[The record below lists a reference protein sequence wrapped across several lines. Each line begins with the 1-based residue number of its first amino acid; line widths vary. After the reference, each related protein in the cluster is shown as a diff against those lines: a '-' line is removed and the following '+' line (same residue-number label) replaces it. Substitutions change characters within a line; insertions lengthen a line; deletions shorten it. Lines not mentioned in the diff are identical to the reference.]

1 MRMETAADG
10 MMITKTLVEP
20 MMMNNSQHQLLVVLA
35 LATIKIIKQITVQ
48 ITVAKT
54 ICQFLMLTVMI
65 ALGMKTNRS
74 FVEITTMKISQLQS
88 HAVLVERTVF
98 THRMNKV

>member
-20 MMMNNSQHQLLVVLA
+20 MMTNNSQLQLLVVLA
-35 LATIKIIKQITVQ
+35 VATIKIIKQITVQ